1 MTKIFR
7 ALVVLVCVLLIGSI
21 AGITMVVA
29 AYKTADSY
37 EAHLKLAFNA
47 VAYNYAPGSP
57 ETTVRM
63 TVDGAQ
69 YEIDI
74 ENHKI
79 ISFYLTQGTVGSY
92 VPEFLLG
99 GECITAS
106 FCGTDSLRVYRVSA
120 DKATAVL
127 ETGGKKYKVR
137 IMWDDLWENLT
148 DKIMQG
154 YRDVPNTL
162 VNN

>member
-1 MTKIFR
+1 MSRLFR
-7 ALVVLVCVLLIGSI
+7 ALVALVCLLLVGTI
-21 AGITMVVA
+21 AGLTMVVA

-47 VAYNYAPGSP
+47 AALNYSPGAP

-63 TVDGAQ
+63 TVDGTE
-69 YEIDI
+69 YEIDAD
-74 ENHKI
+74 NHKI

-99 GECITAS
+99 DECITAT
-106 FCGTDSLRVYRVSA
+106 FCGTDRLKVYRRSA
-120 DKATAVL
+120 DRATAVL
-127 ETGGKKYKVR
+127 ETSGKKYKVR
-137 IMWDDLWENLT
+137 IMWDELWENLT
-148 DKIMQG
+148 EKITEG
-154 YRDVPNTL
+154 YKDVPNRI